1 MQVGRDNMERKHHY
15 TCRCN
20 DCVRQRNARRRR
32 LEDQDAER
40 GTPRPPHST
49 LYEVMGDHRV
59 IYDDTVPSPP
69 SRQAPA
75 TRVRRGANSAA
86 STGATSPPISMVG
99 TSSTGAKQL
108 SPPTTPKTARRAHA
122 ISVLIILA
130 LLVSGGILYGV
141 VLYMEPGAE
150 IPTVPAIVALPSPTP
165 MPTPTPTPQPT
176 AMPTS
181 AASPTALST
190 PTVTAA
196 PTPSATLAPTL
207 IPTPSGPTEQEMV
220 VNAFAECNGK
230 YSGEERRRRVVAT
243 NSAIDRKLH
252 SIASI
257 RALVEQNCGGVFP
270 GLTVADSRPAATEPP
285 KPTLMP
291 SPAPTLRPTLVV
303 PTPNPIP
310 ASSAAVRE
318 DRRFNRETLETM
330 VHQLINEYRDEQGR
344 AVFQWDEDLAAL
356 ARAHSLD
363 MAKHDYYRHV
373 NQAGDDPTARAR
385 KAGYDCRN
393 PLSIGVAENIYLLYG
408 HTSSMRLGDSVTYQ
422 WISQEDLARRF
433 VAGWI
438 ASTGHQRNILDGRY
452 TRTGIGVA
460 FGTASGIPHGVYI
473 TQQFC

>member
-1 MQVGRDNMERKHHY
+1 MM
-15 TCRCN
+15 
-20 DCVRQRNARRRR
+20 
-32 LEDQDAER
+32 
-40 GTPRPPHST
+40 
-49 LYEVMGDHRV
+49 RV
-59 IYDDTVPSPP
+59 
-69 SRQAPA
+69 
-75 TRVRRGANSAA
+75 
-86 STGATSPPISMVG
+86 
-99 TSSTGAKQL
+99 
-108 SPPTTPKTARRAHA
+108 
-122 ISVLIILA
+122 
-130 LLVSGGILYGV
+130 LVI
-141 VLYMEPGAE
+141 
-150 IPTVPAIVALPSPTP
+150 AIVAAVIGGAAVYGALLYLGSNPVQVNVSVVEVMATPTPPPSPTP
-165 MPTPTPTPQPT
+165 APSPTDTPRPATTPSPTPSPSPKPRATLRPTPTKPAPTPTP
-176 AMPTS
+176 A
-181 AASPTALST
+181 
-190 PTVTAA
+190 
-196 PTPSATLAPTL
+196 
-207 IPTPSGPTEQEMV
+207 GPTEQEMV

-310 ASSAAVRE
+310 ASSAAVRG
-318 DRRFNRETLETM
+318 DGRFNRETLETM

-422 WISQEDLARRF
+422 WIGQEDLARRF